1 MSNEHKIVI
10 RSKELFEGELATIR
24 RRTDR
29 LFAIL
34 MAIQWVGGIVAAL
47 IVSPWAW
54 AGETSA
60 PHIHVFAAIFLGGA
74 IVAAPIALAIFRPG
88 AATTRQIIAA
98 AQILESALLI
108 HLTGGRIET
117 HFHIFGSL
125 AFLALYRDY
134 RVLFLAS
141 LVTAVDHAVRGF
153 LWPQSVYGV
162 LTIEPWRWVEHAGW
176 VVFEDVVLAV
186 SIHQG
191 LGQMIE
197 LARRQAR
204 IEEHRD
210 RVEEEVRDRTA
221 ELRDRESMIRSVVE
235 SAADA
240 IFCFNQDGQIQC
252 VNSVATRMFAITK
265 EKLILENIRNILPAL
280 EFPDPTRGAENRHWE
295 SAAIRDRESFP
306 VEVAIARIDSSVPT
320 LFTAII
326 RDLTDR
332 KRAEEALRRSEEH
345 FRAAFDYATTGMA
358 LVAPDGRWLKVNCAL
373 CGITGY
379 SEKELLATN
388 FQSLTHPDDLERD
401 LERVRR
407 LIDGEIDGYQM
418 EKRYIHKNGQVVWI
432 HLGVTLVRDEKSAP
446 LYMISQI
453 QDITIR
459 KRAEEQILR
468 AKELAENA
476 NRSKSE
482 FLANMSHEIRTPMN
496 GIIGM
501 TELALDTSL
510 TRQQREYIE
519 LVKISADSL
528 LNVIN
533 DILDFS
539 KIEAGKMTL
548 EHIDFSLRD
557 CVEGTLKILAL
568 RAHAKGLELACRI
581 GPDVPD
587 SVKGDPNRIRQVL
600 VNLVGNA
607 IKFTERGEVVVSVDR
622 GDLKSSDHNTV
633 DINASDRSLVLK
645 FHVRDTGVGI
655 PRRKL
660 ESIFDPFEQADGSTS
675 RKFGGTGLGLSI
687 TRKLIALMGGEVRAE
702 SEIGRGSEFR
712 FDINLEINPEAAP
725 KPFEIDPQALDGL
738 PILIVDDNLTN
749 RIILTEVL
757 SYWRAAPT
765 AVEGYVAALAA
776 MRAASARGEPF
787 ALVILDLMMPEVDGY
802 ELAKRIREY
811 PDFSHVTIMIL
822 SSDGETGDD
831 DICRDLGIAARLSKP
846 IRQSELFNAIMT
858 VLATSRG
865 GRLSESSAEPAV
877 IASDPPRKSN
887 RPLKILLAEDHVINQ
902 ILAIKLLSKSGHT
915 VVVAPDGSKA
925 VAEFNKNQFDL
936 ILMDV
941 QMPEMDGFEATAVIR
956 SLEADRGGHIPI
968 VALTAH
974 AMKGD
979 RERCLAAGFDGYI
992 SKPINPVELN
1002 NEIDR
1007 LANQFRA
1014 ESTAAEEVAT
1024 PHQDLIKSNDV
1035 AKSIDASDGNSCKEC
1050 AIDTGAPPFEVS
1062 KAMRCVAGDEELF
1075 RELLEL
1081 FVDDMP
1087 RMLDELREAIDSGS
1101 TSDIR
1106 RCAHTIKGAASHL
1119 AAEPTRGVAEELEM
1133 IGESTAILGV
1143 ESLYDKLVHES
1154 DRLKQAAR
1162 AYLDDRPNETPR
1174 AAELVGPVR

>member
-1 MSNEHKIVI
+1 MPFKHKFEC
-10 RSKELFEGELATIR
+10 RSYELFQTELATIR

-34 MAIQWVGGIVAAL
+34 MTIEWLGGIVAAL
-47 IVSPWAW
+47 IISPWAW
-54 AGETSA
+54 AGGTST

-88 AATTRQIIAA
+88 EATTRQVVAA
-98 AQILESALLI
+98 AQMLISALLI

-134 RVLFLAS
+134 RVMILAS

-153 LWPQSVYGV
+153 LWPRSVYGV
-162 LTIEPWRWVEHAGW
+162 WAVEPWRWIEHAGW
-176 VVFEDVVLAV
+176 VVFEVVVLAV
-186 SIHQG
+186 SIRQG
-191 LGQMIE
+191 LEQMIE

-221 ELRDRESMIRSVVE
+221 ELRERESMIRSVVE

-240 IFCFNQDGQIQC
+240 IFCFDQEGRILC
-252 VNSVATRMFAITK
+252 VNSAGTRMFALTK
-265 EKLILENIRNILPAL
+265 DDLMARHVRSVLPGL
-280 EFPDPTRGAENRHWE
+280 QFPNPTSDEENRYEE
-295 SAAIRDRESFP
+295 SAAIRRGEPFP
-306 VEVAIARIDSSVPT
+306 VEVAIARVDSSNPT
-320 LFTAII
+320 LFTAIV
-326 RDLTDR
+326 RDLTER
-332 KRAEEALRRSEEH
+332 KRALEALRRSEEH

-358 LVAPDGRWLKVNCAL
+358 LVATDGRWLKVNCAL

-379 SEKELLATN
+379 SEGELLATD

-401 LERVRR
+401 LDQVRR
-407 LIDGEIDGYQM
+407 LLAGEIDGYQL
-418 EKRYIHKNGQVVWI
+418 EKRYIHKNKQIIWI

-459 KRAEEQILR
+459 KRAEEQIVR

-548 EHIDFSLRD
+548 ENIDFSLRD
-557 CVEGTLKILAL
+557 CVEGTLKIMAL

-622 GDLKSSDHNTV
+622 ASAIPANSHAIDLDF
-633 DINASDRSLVLK
+633 SDRSLVLI
-645 FHVRDTGVGI
+645 FHVRDTGIGI

-687 TRKLIALMGGEVRAE
+687 TRRLISLMGGEVRAE
-702 SEIGRGSEFR
+702 SEVGRGSEFR
-712 FDINLEINPEAAP
+712 FEIKLEINPDAPP
-725 KPFEIDPQALDGL
+725 KPFEIDPQALEGL

-765 AVEGYVAALAA
+765 AVEGHVAALAA

-811 PDFSHVTIMIL
+811 PEFSHVTIMIL

-831 DICRDLGIAARLSKP
+831 DMCHELGVAARLSKP

-865 GRLSESSAEPAV
+865 RR
-877 IASDPPRKSN
+877 SDPREKPAEIAADPAQHAARPR
-887 RPLKILLAEDHVINQ
+887 KILLAEDHVINQ
-902 ILAIKLLSKSGHT
+902 ILAIKLLSKKGHT
-915 VVVAPDGSKA
+915 VVVAPDGAKA
-925 VAEFNKNQFDL
+925 VAEFSNNKFDL

-956 SLEADRGGHIPI
+956 SLEADRGGRIPI

-992 SKPINPVELN
+992 SKPINPAELN
-1002 NEIDR
+1002 DEIDR
-1007 LANQFRA
+1007 LANQSCL
-1014 ESTAAEEVAT
+1014 ESTATSETSPSDQQLEESR
-1024 PHQDLIKSNDV
+1024 DKSISSRYPDMLEHDDHAIDSGPPPFDV
-1035 AKSIDASDGNSCKEC
+1035 A
-1050 AIDTGAPPFEVS
+1050 

-1075 RELLEL
+1075 RELLGL
-1081 FVDDMP
+1081 LVDESP
-1087 RMLDELREAIDSGS
+1087 RMLDELRIAIDSGS
-1101 TSDIR
+1101 RSVVR
-1106 RCAHTIKGAASHL
+1106 RCAHTIKGAASQL
-1119 AAEPTRGVAEELEM
+1119 AAEPTRRVAEEIEA
-1133 IGESTAILGV
+1133 IGESAAIPVV
-1143 ESLYDKLVHES
+1143 ESLYKSLIHES
-1154 DRLKQAAR
+1154 DRLNRAAR
-1162 AYLDDRPNETPR
+1162 SYLDDRPDASGRT
-1174 AAELVGPVR
+1174 AELVGSAPS